1 MSTRVAQSPPHERW
15 RPSTLVTGSVGL
27 HCIAGASVVLGP
39 ETWTWAASAVAANH
53 TLLAAV
59 GMWPRSTMLGPNL
72 TRLPAAAIARR
83 EIALT
88 FDDGPD
94 PEVTPRVLD
103 ILDAHGVRASFF
115 CIAEQ
120 ATRHPEIC
128 REIARRGHAVENH
141 SRVHPMSFALRGPGG
156 TRQEVAAA
164 QSDLAALTGR
174 LPRFFR
180 APAGIRSP
188 FLDPV
193 LHDLGLKLVSWTRR
207 AFDTRQ
213 TDVEQVAAVLAGGME
228 AGDILLMHD
237 GNCARTAEGHPV
249 VLQVLPGLI
258 KHAQSLGLRPVTLE
272 HAIAS

>member
-1 MSTRVAQSPPHERW
+1 MSTRVAQAAPSERW
-15 RPSTLVTGSVGL
+15 RPTPLVASSLGL
-27 HCIAGASVVLGP
+27 HCLAGASALLGP
-39 ETWTWAASAVAANH
+39 EAWPWAVGAVAANH
-53 TLLAAV
+53 AV
-59 GMWPRSTMLGPNL
+59 LGVVCMWPRSTMLGPNL
-72 TRLPAAAIARR
+72 TRLPHASIARR

-115 CIAEQ
+115 CIAEH
-120 ATRHPEIC
+120 AARHPELC

-141 SRVHPMSFALRGPGG
+141 SRTHLLNFALRGPGG
-156 TRQEVAAA
+156 TRREVSAA
-164 QSDLAALTGR
+164 QSDLAAITGR

-207 AFDTRQ
+207 GFDTRRS
-213 TDVEQVAAVLAGGME
+213 DVEEVTKLLAFGL
-228 AGDILLMHD
+228 ASGDILLMHD
-237 GNCARTAEGHPV
+237 GNCARTADRRPV
-249 VLQVLPGLI
+249 VLQVLPRVI
-258 KHAQSLGLRPVTLE
+258 AQAQSLGLRPVTLE

>member
-1 MSTRVAQSPPHERW
+1 MSTRVAQTPPLEPW
-15 RPSTLVTGSVGL
+15 RPTPLVASSVGL
-27 HCIAGASVVLGP
+27 HCIAGASAVLAF
-39 ETWTWAASAVAANH
+39 ETWPWAFGAVAANH
-53 TLLAAV
+53 MVLGAV

-72 TRLPAAAIARR
+72 TRLPTPAIARR

-103 ILDAHGVRASFF
+103 ILDARGVRASFF
-115 CIAEQ
+115 CIAEH
-120 ATRHPEIC
+120 AARHPELC

-141 SRVHPMSFALRGPGG
+141 SRTHLLNFALRGPGG
-156 TRQEVAAA
+156 TRREVSAA
-164 QSDLAALTGR
+164 QSDLAAITGR

-207 AFDTRQ
+207 GFDTRRS
-213 TDVEQVAAVLAGGME
+213 DVEEVAALLADGLA

-237 GNCARTAEGHPV
+237 GNCARTAHGRPV
-249 VLQVLPGLI
+249 VLQVLPRLI
-258 KHAQSLGLRPVTLE
+258 DEAQSLGLRPVTLE

>member
-1 MSTRVAQSPPHERW
+1 MSTRVAQTPPTQPW
-15 RPSTLVTGSVGL
+15 RPTPLVASSVGL
-27 HCIAGASVVLGP
+27 HCVAGAGALLAA
-39 ETWTWAASAVAANH
+39 ETWPWAIGAVAANH
-53 TLLAAV
+53 MVLAAV
-59 GMWPRSTMLGPNL
+59 GMWPKSTMLGPNI
-72 TRLPAAAIARR
+72 TRLPDSAIARR

-94 PEVTPRVLD
+94 PDVTPRVLD
-103 ILDAHGVRASFF
+103 ILDAHGARASFF

-120 ATRHPEIC
+120 AARHPELC

-141 SRVHPMSFALRGPGG
+141 SRTHLLHFALRGPGG
-156 TRQEVAAA
+156 TRREVSAA
-164 QSDLAALTGR
+164 QSDLAAITGR

-207 AFDTRQ
+207 GFDTRRS
-213 TDVEQVAAVLAGGME
+213 DVEEVAALLAEGMA

-237 GNCARTAEGHPV
+237 GNCARTPGGLPV
-249 VLQVLPGLI
+249 VLHVLPRLLGQ
-258 KHAQSLGLRPVTLE
+258 AQSLGLRSVTLE

>member
-1 MSTRVAQSPPHERW
+1 MSTRVAQTAPAERW
-15 RPSTLVTGSVGL
+15 RPAPLVASSVGL
-27 HCIAGASVVLGP
+27 HCVAGASALIAA
-39 ETWTWAASAVAANH
+39 ETWPWAIAAVAANH
-53 TLLAAV
+53 TVLAAA
-59 GMWPRSTMLGPNL
+59 GMWPRSTLLGPNL
-72 TRLPAAAIARR
+72 TRLPAEAVARR

-115 CIAEQ
+115 CIAEE
-120 ATRHPEIC
+120 AARHPGIC

-141 SRVHPMSFALRGPGG
+141 SRGPLLHFALRGPGG
-156 TRQEVAAA
+156 TRREVAAA
-164 QSDLAALTGR
+164 QSDLAAITGR

-207 AFDTRQ
+207 GFDTRRS
-213 TDVEQVAAVLAGGME
+213 DVEEVATLLAAGMA

-237 GNCARTAEGHPV
+237 GNCARAADGGPV
-249 VLQVLPGLI
+249 VLQVLPRLI
-258 KHAQSLGLRPVTLE
+258 GEAQSLGLRPVTLE
-272 HAIAS
+272 HAIGS

>member
-1 MSTRVAQSPPHERW
+1 MSARVSQAPPLQRW
-15 RPSTLVTGSVGL
+15 KPTPLVAGSMGL
-27 HCIAGASVVLGP
+27 HAVAGMSAFLGP
-39 ETWTWAASAVAANH
+39 EAWPWAIGAVAANH
-53 TLLAAV
+53 VVLGAL
-59 GMWPRSTMLGPNL
+59 GLWPRSTLLGANL
-72 TRLPAAAIARR
+72 TCLPAQAIARG

-94 PEVTPRVLD
+94 PDVTPRVLD
-103 ILDAHGVRASFF
+103 ILDAHGARASFF

-120 ATRHPEIC
+120 AARHPELC

-141 SRVHPMSFALRGPGG
+141 SRTHLLHFALRGPGG
-156 TRQEVAAA
+156 TRREVSAA
-164 QSDLAALTGR
+164 QSDLAAITGR

-207 AFDTRQ
+207 GFDTRRS
-213 TDVEQVAAVLAGGME
+213 DVEEVAALLAEGMA

-237 GNCARTAEGHPV
+237 GNCARTPGGLPV
-249 VLQVLPGLI
+249 VLHVLPRLLGQ
-258 KHAQSLGLRPVTLE
+258 AQSLGLRSVTLE

>member
-1 MSTRVAQSPPHERW
+1 MSTRVAQTAPLERW
-15 RPSTLVTGSVGL
+15 RPTPLVASSVGL
-27 HCIAGASVVLGP
+27 HCVAGASAVIAG
-39 ETWTWAASAVAANH
+39 ETWPWAFGAVAMNH
-53 TLLAAV
+53 MVLAAV
-59 GMWPRSTMLGPNL
+59 GMWPRSTMLGPNI
-72 TRLPAAAIARR
+72 TRLPESAIARR

-115 CIAEQ
+115 CIAEH
-120 ATRHPEIC
+120 AARHPELC
-128 REIARRGHAVENH
+128 REIARRGHVVENH
-141 SRVHPMSFALRGPGG
+141 SRTHLLNFALRGPGG
-156 TRQEVAAA
+156 TRREVSAA
-164 QSDLAALTGR
+164 QSDLAAITGR

-207 AFDTRQ
+207 GFDTRRS
-213 TDVEQVAAVLAGGME
+213 DIEEVAALLADGLA

-237 GNCARTAEGHPV
+237 GNCARTPDGRPV
-249 VLQVLPGLI
+249 VLQVLPRLI
-258 KHAQSLGLRPVTLE
+258 GEAQSLGLRPVTLE
-272 HAIAS
+272 HAIAP

>member
-1 MSTRVAQSPPHERW
+1 MSTRVAQPAPSERW
-15 RPSTLVTGSVGL
+15 RPTPLVASSLGL
-27 HCIAGASVVLGP
+27 HALAGASTLLGAEAWP
-39 ETWTWAASAVAANH
+39 WAAGAVAANH
-53 TLLAAV
+53 AVLGAV
-59 GMWPRSTMLGPNL
+59 GMWPRSTMLGPNI
-72 TRLPAAAIARR
+72 TRLPEASIARR

-94 PEVTPRVLD
+94 PDVTPRVLD
-103 ILDAHGVRASFF
+103 ILDAHGLRASFF
-115 CIAEQ
+115 CITENA
-120 ATRHPEIC
+120 ARHPDLC

-141 SRVHPMSFALRGPGG
+141 SRKHLLDFALRGPGG
-156 TRQEVAAA
+156 TRREVSAA
-164 QSDLAALTGR
+164 QSDLAAITGR

-207 AFDTRQ
+207 GFDTRRS
-213 TDVEQVAAVLAGGME
+213 DANEVAMLLVAGMA

-237 GNCARTAEGHPV
+237 GNCARTAGGEPV
-249 VLQVLPGLI
+249 VLRVLPRVI
-258 KHAQSLGLRPVTLE
+258 AKAQSLGLRPVTLE

>member
-1 MSTRVAQSPPHERW
+1 MSSRVAQTAPSERW
-15 RPSTLVTGSVGL
+15 RPTPLVASSVGL
-27 HCIAGASVVLGP
+27 HCVAGASALLAGEAWP
-39 ETWTWAASAVAANH
+39 WAIGAVAANH
-53 TLLAAV
+53 LVLGAA
-59 GMWPRSTMLGPNL
+59 GMWPRSTLLGPNIV
-72 TRLPAAAIARR
+72 RLPASAIARR
-83 EIALT
+83 EIAFT

-103 ILDAHGVRASFF
+103 ILEAHGVRASFF

-120 ATRHPEIC
+120 AARHPDIC

-141 SRVHPMSFALRGPGG
+141 SRTHLLHFALRGPGG
-156 TRQEVAAA
+156 TRREVSAA
-164 QSDLAALTGR
+164 QSDLAAITGR

-207 AFDTRQ
+207 GFDTRRS
-213 TDVEQVAAVLAGGME
+213 DAEEVATLLAAGMA

-237 GNCARTAEGHPV
+237 GNCARTADGRPV
-249 VLQVLPGLI
+249 VLQVLPRLI
-258 KHAQSLGLRPVTLE
+258 GEAQSLGLRPVTLE
-272 HAIAS
+272 HAIGS

>member
-1 MSTRVAQSPPHERW
+1 
-15 RPSTLVTGSVGL
+15 VGL
-27 HCIAGASVVLGP
+27 HCVAGASALLAG
-39 ETWTWAASAVAANH
+39 ETWPWAIGAVAANH
-53 TLLAAV
+53 VVLGAA
-59 GMWPRSTMLGPNL
+59 GMWPRSTLLGPNIV
-72 TRLPAAAIARR
+72 RLPESAVARR

-94 PEVTPRVLD
+94 PEVTPGVLD

-120 ATRHPEIC
+120 AARHPDIC

-141 SRVHPMSFALRGPGG
+141 SRTHLLHFALRGPGG
-156 TRQEVAAA
+156 TRREVSAA
-164 QSDLAALTGR
+164 QSDLAAITGR

-207 AFDTRQ
+207 GFDTRRS
-213 TDVEQVAAVLAGGME
+213 DEEEVAALLAAGMA
-228 AGDILLMHD
+228 AGDVLLMHD
-237 GNCARTAEGHPV
+237 GNCARTADGRPV
-249 VLQVLPGLI
+249 VLQVLPRLLEQA
-258 KHAQSLGLRPVTLE
+258 HSMGLRPVTLE
-272 HAIAS
+272 HAIGS